1 MIDVWSSA
9 GVRLPRLLT
18 PKSNVPLP
26 IDEIVFRRMTREM
39 TRDQIPEPETR
50 SSLLAEMVRLNRIL
64 LQINDF
70 NMRAS
75 TEELDLDTIL
85 GHVQDL
91 SDQLDVWLRELPDH
105 IRDTRANMERYAAQ
119 GLGRVFAAIYL
130 GYYHYGQML
139 FYRFL
144 HEDSQSSSTRTRHHA
159 GKCKDHAQ
167 GLCNIVYASEEV
179 PGCDVSLLF
188 EADEQQVALA
198 RSRLEKNYV
207 FLIRLRSLWPTLEF
221 CMDRLMAFHEA
232 YLTGGSS
239 ALTGCLRGKPQLT
252 EDIMVVEA
260 ITAEERAP
268 LRDEPVSGPAED
280 LAVEEHARAELRDY
294 RSPPLSGEGGGGAFV
309 KAVSVDKAARNV
321 NQPMGRVYFL
331 WELPSLLVRIKP
343 DADAHAMKE
352 YVLGAITLVAK
363 SDFIELKTCRQ
374 YLEKYHPS
382 RGLKVVEAILE
393 ALASPGMDPE
403 IKDILMWLCLSFR
416 TPKHDRTV
424 VISTGLFD
432 GIRFRMSEA
441 PMPSSACWS
450 KLFKRASVV
459 LMPGAAFH
467 PHALLNLSFGALLEL
482 TAVEYPVSLE
492 SGVILMGYSTALVPV
507 DVSPTGQVIW
517 HLEVA
522 SGEQQLRKSELEA
535 TKGPWLQ
542 RQSLEELYTSVALL
556 GWCTSAQVRLGT
568 GSLAANVTWSNARAK
583 TTTWRWKGANLQLLA
598 QSAAPLQAGAQV
610 GFSWERVVNTVRFT
624 PGGNYT
630 RCLANSTLEHAVL
643 YDVATQRAWLVPLI
657 SVYHHMLLTYQ
668 RMMAPLGVVPN
679 SIVSPTAGS
688 SSSFQVLRDSGGVAI
703 EGSGQDSL
711 TVRELILGF
720 SINFSMTS
728 AQAPKGSRIYGYELL
743 DLVVSSPRSEL
754 KATTVKG
761 DGLGWAPLLKEIPC
775 LFCAG
780 LGDVIVGTRASEP
793 DSPCNYLPTGRNL
806 LASPVEAIRMLCQ
819 KQGSTF
825 TRESGKITR
834 EHVMVLQGQPF
845 TQCDHSA
852 GDASCWDHP
861 EDFVQNIHRGTDVKN
876 GGHPCKE
883 SDLPDQGAVI
893 LGGAGGHS
901 FVPTYEFWR

>member
-1 MIDVWSSA
+1 
-9 GVRLPRLLT
+9 
-18 PKSNVPLP
+18 
-26 IDEIVFRRMTREM
+26 
-39 TRDQIPEPETR
+39 
-50 SSLLAEMVRLNRIL
+50 
-64 LQINDF
+64 
-70 NMRAS
+70 
-75 TEELDLDTIL
+75 
-85 GHVQDL
+85 
-91 SDQLDVWLRELPDH
+91 
-105 IRDTRANMERYAAQ
+105 
-119 GLGRVFAAIYL
+119 
-130 GYYHYGQML
+130 
-139 FYRFL
+139 
-144 HEDSQSSSTRTRHHA
+144 
-159 GKCKDHAQ
+159 
-167 GLCNIVYASEEV
+167 
-179 PGCDVSLLF
+179 
-188 EADEQQVALA
+188 
-198 RSRLEKNYV
+198 
-207 FLIRLRSLWPTLEF
+207 
-221 CMDRLMAFHEA
+221 
-232 YLTGGSS
+232 
-239 ALTGCLRGKPQLT
+239 
-252 EDIMVVEA
+252 MVVEA
-260 ITAEERAP
+260 ITVEER
-268 LRDEPVSGPAED
+268 
-280 LAVEEHARAELRDY
+280 VEEHAGAELWDY
-294 RSPPLSGEGGGGAFV
+294 RPPYLIF
-309 KAVSVDKAARNV
+309 D
-321 NQPMGRVYFL
+321 FD
-331 WELPSLLVRIKP
+331 WELPSLLQNILPRR
-343 DADAHAMKE
+343 DAHAVKE

-393 ALASPGMDPE
+393 ALDSHNGPVEPERNLRIRAQHDKLHIRCIGSFMHPE
-403 IKDILMWLCLSFR
+403 IRDILIWLCLSFR
-416 TPKHDRTV
+416 APKHDGTLV
-424 VISTGLFD
+424 VSTGSLT
-432 GIRFRMSEA
+432 GTRFRMSAA
-441 PMPSSACWS
+441 PTPSSACWS
-450 KLFKRASVV
+450 KLFKTAFVV
-459 LMPGAAFH
+459 LMPGADLH
-467 PHALLNLSFGALLEL
+467 PDGLLNLSFGALLQL
-482 TAVEYPVSLE
+482 AAVEYPVTLE
-492 SGVILMGYSTALVPV
+492 SGVVLMGYSTALVPV
-507 DVSPTGQVIW
+507 DIGPTGQVIW

-522 SGEQQLRKSELEA
+522 SGDQQLRISELQA
-535 TKGPWLQ
+535 TKGHWLQ
-542 RQSLEELYTSVALL
+542 RKSLEELYTSVALL

-568 GSLAANVTWSNARAK
+568 DSLAANVTWSSARAK

-679 SIVSPTAGS
+679 PIVSPTAGS

-819 KQGSTF
+819 KQGCTF
-825 TRESGKITR
+825 TRESGRITR

-845 TQCDHSA
+845 TQCGHSA